1 LRARTLL
8 ETLLRYSDPEK
19 VTWIHSMD
27 GGISDNLALRLLL
40 ADALLMEAQAE
51 QLRPELLPVRRLLVI
66 SVKRGGAPQPQLAK
80 TIDRR
85 RARTDRLCRHGRPDQ
100 GLQP

>member
-1 LRARTLL
+1 MRARTLL

-27 GGISDNLALRLLL
+27 GGISDNLP
-40 ADALLMEAQAE
+40 QAE

-66 SVKRGGAPQPQLAK
+66 SVKRGGAPQPQVAK

-85 RARTDRLCRHGRPDQ
+85 LARTDRLCRHGRPDQ